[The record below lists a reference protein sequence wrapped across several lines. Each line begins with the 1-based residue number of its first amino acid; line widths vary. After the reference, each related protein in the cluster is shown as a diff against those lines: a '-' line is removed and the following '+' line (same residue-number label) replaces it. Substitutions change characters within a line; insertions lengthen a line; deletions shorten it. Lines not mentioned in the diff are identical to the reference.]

1 MGSRTGE
8 DTRDTRARTGAC
20 RACRGGWCCCLQVQM
35 VRRETPA
42 EDEMDHTDVYYWSE
56 VGTQA
61 APDEAARV
69 GTPAVP
75 DMLLTLPTG

>member
-1 MGSRTGE
+1 M
-8 DTRDTRARTGAC
+8 
-20 RACRGGWCCCLQVQM
+20 QVQM

-42 EDEMDHTDVYYWSE
+42 EEEMDHTDVYYWSE
-56 VGTQA
+56 VGTQV

-75 DMLLTLPTG
+75 DLLLTLPT